1 MSSSRFLILLG
12 GITLAFP
19 LLMLTGTVLY
29 NPSDGDNIVSTI
41 AGGLVFS
48 FFVVGAIFEIKR
60 LVDQPLRA
68 QEQKHRPRPGLVES
82 NRGGRQE

>member
-1 MSSSRFLILLG
+1 MRFLILLG

-29 NPSDGDNIVSTI
+29 NPSDDNNIVTTI
-41 AGGLVFS
+41 AGGLVFGL
-48 FFVVGAIFEIKR
+48 FVVGAIFEIKR

-68 QEQKHRPRPGLVES
+68 QEQKLRPRPGPTETFGDRL
-82 NRGGRQE
+82 